1 MAIYV
6 NKNIVTTNNYV
17 TVNYTCDDDL
27 IKLQLTKDGVNYIEA
42 ESFNQFNAT
51 FLISDWDNGT
61 YSNCYLRA
69 TIAEVPAIIL
79 SNISNIT
86 VNRGEEFY
94 IQYNTNIPAVKHEF
108 SWNNGNTYLD
118 KTSEVI
124 TNNNTNYKYLH
135 QAETDYDNFNM
146 NIRVTDANNNT
157 STKSFV
163 VTFTGSATVEYTI
176 TKNLTNCSLSN
187 SSTSII
193 SGSNYETMIVC
204 TNNYTLSSVT
214 VTMNGINI
222 TNSVVSNGKISISS
236 VEGDIIIT
244 AIATV
249 KYTITKNL
257 TNCSISNGSTSIEEG
272 SAYTAIITPKTG
284 YELDNIKVTMGSTV
298 IKDGTP
304 DSTTSHRINISNVS
318 GNIKISATA
327 AIVLNPPVTP
337 DPPDTPDPPTQG
349 LKDFPYADELI
360 EIAMTYWRNAD
371 NEYVSGTSWSQGTTY
386 RSANTPTSYYCE
398 AEQDVTNSFWVKKG
412 TKHYKA
418 IDCSTLVGMSLRG
431 YTYENG
437 PYANK
442 TQFNSFRTNR
452 NQTNPSVSW
461 AFAVPRSAA
470 EIGEFCYNKKW
481 IVPLDT
487 IGNASND
494 FSGLKKGDLIF
505 WAKKNDDGTY
515 KQPDRYMKISHVA
528 IVYGNSSTYDNRL
541 SVIEST
547 NNTSKVHTLSDGSTV
562 NCGVRIKDLAHNK
575 ADQIVL
581 VARIQV

>member
-1 MAIYV
+1 MAISV
-6 NKNIVTTNNYV
+6 NSNITTTSNYV
-17 TVNYTCDDDL
+17 IINYICDDK
-27 IKLQLTKDGVNYIEA
+27 ITKIELTKDGTNFIEA
-42 ESFNQFNAT
+42 KSFNQSSAT

-61 YSNCYLRA
+61 YPNCYLRA
-69 TIAEVPAIIL
+69 TIAEVPVIIL
-79 SNISNIT
+79 SDINNIT

-94 IQYNTNIPAVKHEF
+94 IRYNTNIPAVKHEF
-108 SWNNGNTYLD
+108 SWNNGNTYLN
-118 KTSEVI
+118 KTNEII
-124 TNNNTNYKYLH
+124 TENNTNYKYLH
-135 QAETDYDNFNM
+135 QAETDYDNLNI

-187 SSTSII
+187 SSTSIT
-193 SGSNYETMIVC
+193 SGSNYEAMIVC
-204 TNNYTLSSVT
+204 DNNYTLSSVT
-214 VTMNGINI
+214 VTIDGIDVTNG
-222 TNSVVSNGKISISS
+222 VVSNGKISISN

-244 AIATV
+244 AIATAE
-249 KYTITKNL
+249 YTITKNL
-257 TNCSISNGSTSIEEG
+257 TNCLISNSSTSIKEG
-272 SAYTAIITPKTG
+272 SAYTATITPKTG
-284 YELDNIKVTMGSTV
+284 YELNNIKVTMGSTV
-298 IKDGTP
+298 IKNGTP
-304 DSTTSHRINISNVS
+304 DSTTSHRINISNVN

-327 AIVLNPPVTP
+327 ATVSATP
-337 DPPDTPDPPTQG
+337 DPPVIEDPPTQG

-371 NEYVSGTSWSQGTTY
+371 KEYVSGTSWSQGTTY
-386 RSANTPTSYYCE
+386 RSANTPLSYSCE
-398 AEQDVTNSFWVKKG
+398 AEQDVENSFWVKKG

-442 TQFNSFRTNR
+442 TKFNAFRTDR
-452 NQTNPSVSW
+452 NQTNPAISW

-487 IGNASND
+487 IGNASNN

-505 WAKKNDDGTY
+505 WAKKTDDGSY

-528 IVYGNSSTYDNRL
+528 IVYGNSSTFDNRL

-547 NNTSKVHTLSDGSTV
+547 DNTNKVHTLSDGSTV